1 MGQKTNPIGL
11 RVGIHRKWASSWYNY
26 EKGSFINKQTAF
38 ASKGIIN
45 PQGGSYK
52 NGVES
57 FIDKLIKH
65 KLFTSYINV
74 SQYRPV
80 DFRFYKGFAG
90 YTYGFFIYTKFI
102 TKLKQKKLYI
112 CHIQPS

>member
-26 EKGSFINKQTAF
+26 EKGSFINKHGSLT
-38 ASKGIIN
+38 SKGVIN
-45 PQGGSYK
+45 IKGGSYI

-65 KLFTSYINV
+65 KLFTNYIGIP
-74 SQYRPV
+74 QLIPV

-90 YTYGFFIYTKFI
+90 YTYGFLIYTKFI
-102 TKLKQKKLYI
+102 TKVKQKN
-112 CHIQPS
+112 